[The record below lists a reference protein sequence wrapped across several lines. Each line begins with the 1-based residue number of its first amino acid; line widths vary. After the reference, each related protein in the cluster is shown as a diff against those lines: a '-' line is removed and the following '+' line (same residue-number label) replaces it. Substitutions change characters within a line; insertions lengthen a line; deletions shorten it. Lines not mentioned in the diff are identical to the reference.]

1 MTAATAEVA
10 KSGTIEAKY
19 RMVVA
24 LSVDLVDI
32 VGFGVFKNGKALHSL
47 FYISIPKQP
56 SSTPYRNK

>member
-19 RMVVA
+19 RMTVA

-32 VGFGVFKNGKALHSL
+32 V
-47 FYISIPKQP
+47 
-56 SSTPYRNK
+56 